1 MQNHTEDQ
9 QGSPDPQGGTSRR
22 GFFSGPG
29 NPVVPTEAPVQLEFR
44 RTSVTQ
50 DYTLTARVL
59 GFGINGKVLQCFCKK
74 SRQKCA
80 LKVSSALGRYAL
92 KG

>member
-9 QGSPDPQGGTSRR
+9 QSPDPQGTPRSE
-22 GFFSGPG
+22 FFSGPG

-44 RTSVTQ
+44 RNSVTQ

-74 SRQKCA
+74 TRQKCA
-80 LKVSSALGRYAL
+80 LKVARVWLL
-92 KG
+92 MHLVHT

>member
-9 QGSPDPQGGTSRR
+9 QSPDPQGTPRSE
-22 GFFSGPG
+22 FFSGPG
-29 NPVVPTEAPVQLEFR
+29 NLVVPTEAPVQLEFR
-44 RTSVTQ
+44 RNSVTQ

-74 SRQKCA
+74 TRQKCA
-80 LKVSSALGRYAL
+80 LKVARVWVLMHL
-92 KG
+92 VHT